1 MPSSLIIPEDYET
14 GYAKLIALED
24 PVAEQFIKALTDA
37 PMVLRP
43 ADLAVRLAEQL
54 AGSIE
59 ADDVYEIIQ
68 TLVSLYPVE
77 EDFETHEQLAEEICE
92 AIADTDS
99 EILNLPEGKRERFK
113 QRLVKFLDIDSLRVA
128 SKANILLHEYEHVVH
143 NARVLTDIRPIFGT
157 NPDAPPKAALIVHT
171 LKINYHDAEGLK
183 EFYVAMD
190 SDEMDQLMYVLDRA
204 DAKSKSLKAVLEAAK
219 LPHVADEE

>member
-1 MPSSLIIPEDYET
+1 MPSSLIIPEEYEA
-14 GYAKLIALED
+14 GYAKLIALTD
-24 PVAEQFIKALTDA
+24 SVVEQFIKALADA

-43 ADLAVRLAEQL
+43 ADLAVRVAELLAD
-54 AGSIE
+54 SIE
-59 ADDVYEIIQ
+59 ADDVYEIVQ

-92 AIADTDS
+92 AIADS
-99 EILNLPEGKRERFK
+99 ESDTLNLPEGDRERFK
-113 QRLVKFLDIDSLRVA
+113 QRLVKFLDIDSIRVA
-128 SKANILLHEYEHVVH
+128 SKANILLHEYDRVVC
-143 NARVLTDIRPIFGT
+143 NARVLTDIRPIFGAS
-157 NPDAPPKAALIVHT
+157 PDAPPKAALIVHT

-204 DAKSKSLKAVLEAAK
+204 DAKSKSLRAVLDAAK
-219 LPHVADEE
+219 LPCVDEE